1 MPNQIL
7 VPSLGESVTEATVSK
22 WLKQVGERVDS
33 DEPLVELETDKV
45 NVEVPSPLAG
55 TLSSIKVKEGDTVEV
70 GGLLGTVN
78 EGKFG
83 SVKSANKESVAQD
96 RRSYIPPK
104 TSEKENIVKES
115 MKKGKKEIQET
126 IAAEV
131 QGGAQD
137 LVLTTLDVYG
147 SGDFAYEVGQYSLNV
162 KQNGQITMQDTG
174 NYIVIWNRQ
183 TNDSWLMKADIWNS
197 NLPKD

>member
-1 MPNQIL
+1 MIQAK
-7 VPSLGESVTEATVSK
+7 EFK
-22 WLKQVGERVDS
+22 MQRY
-33 DEPLVELETDKV
+33 
-45 NVEVPSPLAG
+45 
-55 TLSSIKVKEGDTVEV
+55 SSIIITGMISLVVITFSCTQKEDFDAIAVRTLIEEQNEKYMTAYNSKDANAVTNLHTEDVIVLPPNV
-70 GGLLGTVN
+70 G
-78 EGKFG
+78 
-83 SVKSANKESVAQD
+83 
-96 RRSYIPPK
+96 
-104 TSEKENIVKES
+104 